1 MFDCYGNFNYMK
13 TIENNSY
20 TISPEQNFK
29 FAASLIK
36 IIAFLIAIM
45 VLVVSKYAFIFF
57 SAAMLP
63 TIFAIFFDRNAH
75 KCASA
80 TICTFN
86 LIGVLPYLIRLWNST
101 SINSM
106 AKLVISDVDS
116 WMVIY
121 GAAFVGQLLYMSLPL
136 LIVKM
141 YSAKVQVQIT
151 SLEKKYNQIAE
162 EWGIIT
168 EKK

>member
-1 MFDCYGNFNYMK
+1 MK
-13 TIENNSY
+13 TMEDKSY
-20 TISPEQNFK
+20 NVSKEQNFK

-36 IIAFLIAIM
+36 IIAFAIAIM
-45 VLVVSKYAFIFF
+45 VLVVSRYAFIFF

-63 TIFAIFFDRNAH
+63 TILAIFFDRNIH

-86 LIGVLPYLIRLWNST
+86 LIGVLPYLIRLWNSN

-106 AKLVISDVDS
+106 AKSVIVDVDS

-136 LIVKM
+136 LIVKL
-141 YSAKVQVQIT
+141 YAAKVQVQTTGI
-151 SLEKKYNQIAE
+151 EKQYLQISE
-162 EWGIIT
+162 EWGIPID
-168 EKK
+168 KK

>member
-1 MFDCYGNFNYMK
+1 MFDCNSDFNYMK
-13 TIENNSY
+13 TIENKSY
-20 TISPEQNFK
+20 TISGEQNFK

-36 IIAFLIAIM
+36 IITFAIAIM
-45 VLVVSKYAFIFF
+45 VLVVSRYAFIFF

-63 TIFAIFFDRNAH
+63 TILAIFFDRNIH

-86 LIGVLPYLIRLWNST
+86 LIGVLPYLIRLWNSN

-106 AKLVISDVDS
+106 AKSVIVDVDS

-136 LIVKM
+136 LIVKL
-141 YSAKVQVQIT
+141 YSAKIHVQT
-151 SLEKKYNQIAE
+151 AALEKQYTQISE
-162 EWGIIT
+162 EWGISA

>member
-1 MFDCYGNFNYMK
+1 MK
-13 TIENNSY
+13 TMENNSY
-20 TISPEQNFK
+20 AVNSEQNFK

-36 IIAFLIAIM
+36 VIAFIIAVM

-63 TIFAIFFDRNAH
+63 TILTIFFDRNKH

-86 LIGVLPYLIRLWNST
+86 LIGVLPYLMRLWNSD
-101 SINSM
+101 SINTMS
-106 AKLVISDVDS
+106 KSVISDVDS

-121 GAAFVGQLLYMSLPL
+121 GAAFIGQLLYMSLPL
-136 LIVKM
+136 LIVKL
-141 YSAKVQVQIT
+141 YSAKIQVHSNKLKKK
-151 SLEKKYNQIAE
+151 SLQIAE
-162 EWGIIT
+162 EWGIQT
-168 EKK
+168 DK